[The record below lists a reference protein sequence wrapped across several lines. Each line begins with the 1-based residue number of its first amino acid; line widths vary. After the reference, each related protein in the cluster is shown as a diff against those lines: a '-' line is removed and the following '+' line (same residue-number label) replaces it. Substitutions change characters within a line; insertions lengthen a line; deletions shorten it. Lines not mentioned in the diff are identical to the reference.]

1 MLAEAACDWEH
12 QPQASRP
19 RLGVIRVIPALGGA
33 GMTRPARHAGADV
46 SGLWASS
53 WRASCMWDICPGAA
67 GLPHAAEAIG
77 RVAGLVP
84 LPAGIQGAAAGSMA
98 RCRPRAHPCGRVGSG
113 PPFSVGNPNF
123 EMACITTVVIQ

>member
-84 LPAGIQGAAAGSMA
+84 LPAQGASVRSG
-98 RCRPRAHPCGRVGSG
+98 RLRP
-113 PPFSVGNPNF
+113 
-123 EMACITTVVIQ
+123 TVQRGQPQF